1 MVCMILQLFKSY
13 DMGLISFT
21 SGIFTLQWQSK
32 LQLWS
37 NGGKRSCCHHVYLLH
52 MKLCHKLYC
61 RKKQLSVCK
70 LLALLKCQL
79 HFKQYIKKRVCFEIK
94 FYKLTSSNGTTLFFS
109 VNSRKSMFHNGNENS
124 DMSPPER
131 NPFHQ
136 LFLFKLLKI
145 TINTKTGLLMY
156 VYFLLLWFIFWQ
168 IGISIPIW
176 LSLWI

>member
-1 MVCMILQLFKSY
+1 MTWDWFHLLQEFLHFNGKANSSY
-13 DMGLISFT
+13 DPMMGKEAVVTTFTFCIWNFVINFTVVKSSWVFANYLRYLNVNFIS
-21 SGIFTLQWQSK
+21 SSI
-32 LQLWS
+32 
-37 NGGKRSCCHHVYLLH
+37 Y
-52 MKLCHKLYC
+52 
-61 RKKQLSVCK
+61 
-70 LLALLKCQL
+70 
-79 HFKQYIKKRVCFEIK
+79 KKRVCFEIK